1 MAMDWVQEML
11 KKNMGF
17 RPFPATL
24 NVRPKGEGDMRVW
37 ATIQTEWPGISL
49 APVDESFCS
58 ARLFR
63 VDIEGPSKLNDRR
76 FSGAVLLPNVAG
88 YPRDKIE
95 IVAPVRLKSV
105 LGVEDGD
112 ELTLEFPIE

>member
-1 MAMDWVQEML
+1 MALDWVQEML
-11 KKNMGF
+11 EKNIGF

-24 NVRPKGEGDMRVW
+24 NVRPKGEEDMRVW
-37 ATIQTEWPGISL
+37 ATIQTEWEGIAL

-58 ARLFR
+58 ARLYR
-63 VDIEGPSKLNDRR
+63 VDVEGSKLKDRR
-76 FSGAVLLPNVAG
+76 FRGAALLPEVEG
-88 YPRDKIE
+88 YPKDKIE